1 MTAWQSFI
9 LPAAIG
15 LSLIAAGSPAI
26 AQQSQT
32 NQQPQSGQ
40 ASGTTSGPASGSNV
54 EPGSVTQKKAGT
66 TDAGAVSAGAPG
78 QAGVKG
84 GESGQKPKQ

>member
-1 MTAWQSFI
+1 MTSWQSFV

-15 LSLIAAGSPAI
+15 LSLTAAAAPAM
-26 AQQSQT
+26 AQQAPSG
-32 NQQPQSGQ
+32 QQPQTGQ
-40 ASGTTSGPASGSNV
+40 ASGTTSGPAAGSNV

-66 TDAGAVSAGAPG
+66 ADAGAVSAGAPG

-84 GESGQKPKQ
+84 GESGQKPKR